1 MASDN
6 RIAAERKAKVSFFR
20 NTVDDN
26 RFKPEDLPAFKAKLF
41 FEGPKRRAGL
51 ERFVVLLF
59 LSTLIATIG
68 VVGNSTATVIG
79 AMIIA
84 PLMRPI
90 MATAAG
96 LVMGDMK
103 RAGSSFLIVLTSVAG
118 VIGTAWLLTELS
130 VVTVIS
136 IEANTQFSSRT
147 SPRLI
152 DLYAALASGAAGAF
166 AISRED
172 VADSLPGVA
181 IAISLVPPVCVAGIA
196 LAEGEWTAAGGAMLL
211 FLTNFL
217 SILLAGGGVLALL
230 GLSAVAVRGLGPNAR
245 RGAFLVVALGI
256 ILVTIPLG
264 TTTLRIYQQKLIK
277 RETIQLAEE
286 WVDRTGYGLGQVD
299 VRGDSVTLAIYG
311 SGERP
316 KLSVL
321 GDQLSASLDQP
332 VDIRLVVVPSEQED
346 YAPTLE

>member
-1 MASDN
+1 MGT
-6 RIAAERKAKVSFFR
+6 FR
-20 NTVDDN
+20 SIIDDN
-26 RFKPEDLPAFKAKLF
+26 RFRPEDLPAFEAKLF
-41 FEGPKRRAGL
+41 FEGDQRRVNL
-51 ERFVVLLF
+51 EQYVVLLF
-59 LSTLIATIG
+59 LSTLIATLG
-68 VVGNSTATVIG
+68 VMGDSTATVIG

-96 LVMGDMK
+96 LVMGDIK
-103 RAGSSFLIVLTSVAG
+103 RAGSSFLIVLASVAG
-118 VIGTAWLLTELS
+118 AIGTAWLLTELT
-130 VVTVIS
+130 VVTVVS
-136 IEANTQFSSRT
+136 IENNAQFSSRT
-147 SPRLI
+147 APRLI

-166 AISRED
+166 AISRKD

-181 IAISLVPPVCVAGIA
+181 IAISLVPPICVAGIA

-230 GLSAVAVRGLGPNAR
+230 GLNAVAVKGLGPDAR
-245 RGAFLVVALGI
+245 RSAFMVVALGI

-264 TTTLRIYQQKLIK
+264 TTTMRVYQQKLIK
-277 RETIQLAEE
+277 RETIKLSEE
-286 WVDRTGYGLGQVD
+286 WVDGTGYGVSQVD
-299 VRGDSVTLAIYG
+299 VRGDWVTLAIYG

-316 KLSVL
+316 KLSEL

-332 VDIRLVVVPSEQED
+332 LDMRLVIVPSEQEE
-346 YAPTLE
+346 YVPRLE

>member
-1 MASDN
+1 MG
-6 RIAAERKAKVSFFR
+6 VLR
-20 NTVDDN
+20 NIIDDN
-26 RFKPEDLPAFKAKLF
+26 RFKPEDLSAFKAKLF
-41 FEGPKRRAGL
+41 FEGDKRRVNL

-59 LSTLIATIG
+59 LSTLIATFG
-68 VVGNSTATVIG
+68 VVGDSTATVIG

-103 RAGSSFLIVLTSVAG
+103 RAWSSFVIVLASVAG

-130 VVTVIS
+130 VVTVVS
-136 IEANTQFSSRT
+136 IENNAQFSNRT

-166 AISRED
+166 AISRKD

-181 IAISLVPPVCVAGIA
+181 IAISLVPPICVVGIA
-196 LAEGEWTAAGGAMLL
+196 LAEGEWAAAGGAMLL

-230 GLSAVAVRGLGPNAR
+230 GLSAVAVKGLGPNAR
-245 RGAFLVVALGI
+245 RGAFMVVALGI

-264 TTTLRIYQQKLIK
+264 ATTMRIYQQKLIK
-277 RETIQLAEE
+277 RETIKLTEE
-286 WVDRTGYGLGQVD
+286 WVDGTGYGISQVD
-299 VRGDSVTLAIYG
+299 VRGDRVTLAIYG

-316 KLSVL
+316 ELSEL
-321 GDQLSASLDQP
+321 GDQLGASLDQR
-332 VDIRLVVVPSEQED
+332 VDIRLVIVPSEQEE
-346 YAPTLE
+346 YVPVLE

>member
-1 MASDN
+1 MG
-6 RIAAERKAKVSFFR
+6 VFR
-20 NTVDDN
+20 NIIEDN
-26 RFKPEDLPAFKAKLF
+26 RFTPEDLPAFSAKLF
-41 FEGPKRRAGL
+41 FEGDRRRADL

-59 LSTLIATIG
+59 LSTLIATFG
-68 VVGNSTATVIG
+68 VMGDSTATVIG

-103 RAGSSFLIVLTSVAG
+103 RAGSSFLIVLASVAG
-118 VIGTAWLLTELS
+118 VIGIAWLLTELS

-136 IEANTQFSSRT
+136 IEANAQFSSRT
-147 SPRLI
+147 APRLI

-166 AISRED
+166 ALSRKD

-181 IAISLVPPVCVAGIA
+181 IAISLVPPICVVGIA
-196 LAEGEWTAAGGAMLL
+196 LAEGEWAAAGGAMLL

-230 GLSAVAVRGLGPNAR
+230 GLSAVAVKGLSPTAR
-245 RGAFLVVALGI
+245 RGAFTVVFLGI
-256 ILVTIPLG
+256 ALVTIPLG
-264 TTTLRIYQQKLIK
+264 ATTTRIYQQKLIK
-277 RETIQLAEE
+277 REAISLTEE
-286 WVDRTGYGLGQVD
+286 WVAETGYGVGQVD
-299 VRGDSVTLAIYG
+299 VTGNQVTLAIHG

-316 KLSVL
+316 ELSEL
-321 GDQLSASLDQP
+321 GDQLSASLGQP
-332 VDIRLVVVPSEQED
+332 VDIQLVVVPSEQEE
-346 YAPTLE
+346 YAPTPE